1 MLSGD
6 DDALRT
12 VYHQVH
18 PPLLR
23 YLTVLVGPDDAE
35 DVASEAWAQAFR
47 DLDRFAGGGD
57 GFRGWLTT
65 IGRHR
70 ALDHLRRRQRQPRAD
85 VELDDL
91 LDRPAD
97 DRRRVRRSRA
107 ALGTEAALALVA
119 GLPVDQAEAIMLRT
133 VLGFDAPAAAR
144 ILGKR
149 PGAVRS
155 ATHRGLRA
163 LSRPSWRPRPDS
175 AENFLRTRDTS
186 RTLDAE
192 GTEMSTH
199 HPSRRDADR
208 ILDAPAESDHPVGP
222 ALEALRAP
230 GSTSEL
236 RGEDATVA
244 AFHAARLSPA
254 PRTEE

>member
-1 MLSGD
+1 MTHHPDPLDAFVERMLAGD
-6 DDALRT
+6 EDALRT
-12 VYHQVH
+12 VYRQVH

-23 YLTVLVGPDDAE
+23 YLTVLVGPDEAE

-47 DLDRFAGGGD
+47 DLDRFAGGAD

-70 ALDHLRRRQRQPRAD
+70 ALDHLRRRQRQPLAD
-85 VELDDL
+85 VELTEV

-97 DRRRVRRSRA
+97 LDVA
-107 ALGTEAALALVA
+107 GVVVDALGTEAALAMVA

-155 ATHRGLRA
+155 ATYRGLKA
-163 LSRPSWRPRPDS
+163 LSRRLEQDRTRDLSRNSSD
-175 AENFLRTRDTS
+175 TRDTS
-186 RTLDAE
+186 SSFDAE
-192 GTEMSTH
+192 G
-199 HPSRRDADR
+199 
-208 ILDAPAESDHPVGP
+208 
-222 ALEALRAP
+222 LR
-230 GSTSEL
+230 
-236 RGEDATVA
+236 
-244 AFHAARLSPA
+244 
-254 PRTEE
+254 

>member
-1 MLSGD
+1 MPPSDPLDESVERMLAGD

-12 VYHQVH
+12 VYRQVH

-35 DVASEAWAQAFR
+35 DVASEAWTQAFR
-47 DLDRFAGGGD
+47 DVDRFTGGGD

-85 VELDDL
+85 VPLDDL
-91 LDRPAD
+91 LDRPDDAD
-97 DRRRVRRSRA
+97 VESEVVA

-133 VLGFDAPAAAR
+133 VLGFDAPAAAQ

-163 LSRPSWRPRPDS
+163 LSRQLEKASPTCASQDFPKNS
-175 AENFLRTRDTS
+175 ARTRDTS
-186 RTLDAE
+186 RALDAE
-192 GTEMSTH
+192 G
-199 HPSRRDADR
+199 
-208 ILDAPAESDHPVGP
+208 
-222 ALEALRAP
+222 
-230 GSTSEL
+230 
-236 RGEDATVA
+236 
-244 AFHAARLSPA
+244 
-254 PRTEE
+254 PR

>member
-1 MLSGD
+1 VPPSDPLDESVERMLAGD

-12 VYHQVH
+12 VYRQVH

-35 DVASEAWAQAFR
+35 DVASEAWTQAFR
-47 DLDRFAGGGD
+47 DLDRFTGGGD

-85 VELDDL
+85 VPLDDL
-91 LDRPAD
+91 LDRPDDAD
-97 DRRRVRRSRA
+97 VESEVVA

-163 LSRPSWRPRPDS
+163 LSRRLEQASPESASQDS
-175 AENFLRTRDTS
+175 AKNFARTRDTS
-186 RTLDAE
+186 PTPDAE
-192 GTEMSTH
+192 G
-199 HPSRRDADR
+199 
-208 ILDAPAESDHPVGP
+208 
-222 ALEALRAP
+222 
-230 GSTSEL
+230 
-236 RGEDATVA
+236 
-244 AFHAARLSPA
+244 
-254 PRTEE
+254 PR